1 MGGLAFNLTHGSIPI
16 ECYMLCHNNA
26 KEAKKIALKS
36 MRKSLAETLPWSLE
50 DHLLDNILGHL
61 NLLEEEEEANES
73 WRLEIAEED
82 KPGLSSL
89 YLHLSQIYSQ
99 IRTNLFID
107 FFAVPDP
114 ELIDQLQE
122 ILAELKREETTE
134 EIEQEDEGGEIMGGN
149 QVEVEDG
156 GNDEV
161 EEEDKG
167 EDRGEDKG
175 ENQLEKSFDAI
186 ATP

>member
-1 MGGLAFNLTHGSIPI
+1 MEQL
-16 ECYMLCHNNA
+16 HNNA

-61 NLLEEEEEANES
+61 NLLEEEEEEANES

-82 KPGLSSL
+82 KPGLFSL
-89 YLHLSQIYSQ
+89 YLHLRQIYSR
-99 IRTNLFID
+99 IRTRTRIFID
-107 FFAVPDP
+107 FDLIDLWPLP
-114 ELIDQLQE
+114 ELIDQLQEILAELQE

-175 ENQLEKSFDAI
+175 ENQLEKRFDA
-186 ATP
+186 TL